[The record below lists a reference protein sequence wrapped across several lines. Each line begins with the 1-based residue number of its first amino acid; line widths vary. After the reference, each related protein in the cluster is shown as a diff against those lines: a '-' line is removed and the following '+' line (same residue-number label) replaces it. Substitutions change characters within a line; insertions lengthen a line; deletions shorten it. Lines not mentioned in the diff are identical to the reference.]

1 MPYKKYKLLILL
13 LFITSLYLS
22 GQYRSE
28 VYNAYI
34 FDRME
39 QWKSVIDRMETVSNK
54 NNEFIQE
61 LVNYQYGYIG
71 YCIEFKKT
79 EDAKKYYNQANEN
92 VEKLEKSGYNIST
105 INSYKAALYGIR
117 ISFNKLSAPF
127 NGPKSLNYAETAL
140 KQDSSNYLANIQY
153 GNALSNMPE
162 AFGGSKSEALK
173 YYLRAKQIFERNPAL
188 ISQNWN
194 YMNLMILIGR
204 TYSDLKDYSSA
215 KFVYEIILAREPD
228 FIYVKKELYP
238 KLLEEMKN

>member
-1 MPYKKYKLLILL
+1 MPDKKNKLLILL
-13 LFITSLYLS
+13 LFSTIFQLS

-34 FDRME
+34 NNRME
-39 QWKSVIDRMETVSNK
+39 QWKSVIDRLETVKDK
-54 NNEFIQE
+54 NNELLQE
-61 LVNYQYGYIG
+61 LVNYQYGYMG

-79 EDAKKYYNQANEN
+79 EEAKKYYNQAIEN
-92 VEKLEKSGYNIST
+92 VEKLEKSGYSIST
-105 INSYKAALYGIR
+105 VNSYKAALYGIR
-117 ISFNKLSAPF
+117 ISFNKFSAPF

-173 YYLRAKQIFERNPAL
+173 YYLRAKQIFEENPDL
-188 ISQNWN
+188 IHQNWN

-215 KFVYEIILAREPD
+215 KSVYEKILAREPD